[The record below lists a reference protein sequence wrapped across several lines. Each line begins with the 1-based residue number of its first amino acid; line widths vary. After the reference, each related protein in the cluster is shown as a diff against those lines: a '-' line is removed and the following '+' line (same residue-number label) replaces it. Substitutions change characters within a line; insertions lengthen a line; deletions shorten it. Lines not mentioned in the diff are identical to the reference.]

1 MESERYREI
10 IEIITDNCI
19 QYMDKELG
27 VKVISKKIYLH
38 DVSKIRLDYLS
49 SIITLEGHINSLFAF
64 SYEKQLIDTLCS
76 VFTEG
81 LEIDEEEEDVYLE
94 ETACEIINTIIGN
107 ATAKLEKPDSLL
119 RITPPFVI
127 KEAKN
132 LINKKDSRF
141 YNSIIATEQGN
152 LNLYLILQE
161 RR

>member
-27 VKVISKKIYLH
+27 IKIISKKIYLH
-38 DVSKIRLDYLS
+38 DVSKIHLDYLS

-64 SYEKQLIDTLCS
+64 SYEKQLIDKLCL

-81 LEIDEEEEDVYLE
+81 LDIDEEEEDIYLE
-94 ETACEIINTIIGN
+94 ETACEIINIIIGN
-107 ATAKLEKPDSLL
+107 ATAKLEKPDSIL

-141 YNSIIATEQGN
+141 YHSIIATEHGN

-161 RR
+161 PR

>member
-27 VKVISKKIYLH
+27 IKVISKKIYLH
-38 DVSKIRLDYLS
+38 DVTRISLDYLS
-49 SIITLEGHINSLFAF
+49 SIVTIEGHINSLLAF
-64 SYEKQLIDTLCS
+64 SYQRQLIDKLCS

-81 LEIDEEEEDVYLE
+81 LDIDEEEEDIYLE
-94 ETACEIINTIIGN
+94 ETASEISNIIIGN

-119 RITPPFVI
+119 RMTPPFVI

-132 LINKKDSRF
+132 LITKKDARF
-141 YNSIIATEQGN
+141 YHSIIATEQGN

-161 RR
+161 QK